1 MGKALIPKRPIQ
13 SGVAEMHQQVGVRVA
28 LFIIALASLAC
39 AQAAPSNLEIPT
51 GDVWPSKEEL
61 IPLPPQGP
69 ADDWE
74 VPSRNLSGCPNAMTC
89 RTMSSAPSER
99 KSSKSVSARRAS
111 IRFGKHRYHAHVTG
125 AVGGRPCSRHCLNP
139 KVRRAHCAV
148 DVWRP
153 DSHIGAWCL

>member
-1 MGKALIPKRPIQ
+1 
-13 SGVAEMHQQVGVRVA
+13 MHQQVGVRVA

-61 IPLPPQGP
+61 IPLPSQGP
-69 ADDWE
+69 EDDWE
-74 VPSRNLSGCPNAMTC
+74 VPSWNLSPSRDAVTPNPKT
-89 RTMSSAPSER
+89 TAPSEY
-99 KSSKSVSARRAS
+99 KSSKSFSAPRTS
-111 IRFGKHRYHAHVTG
+111 IGSGKHPHYARVTD
-125 AVGGRPCSRHCLNP
+125 AVGRRHCLGQCLSHN
-139 KVRRAHCAV
+139 VRRARCAV